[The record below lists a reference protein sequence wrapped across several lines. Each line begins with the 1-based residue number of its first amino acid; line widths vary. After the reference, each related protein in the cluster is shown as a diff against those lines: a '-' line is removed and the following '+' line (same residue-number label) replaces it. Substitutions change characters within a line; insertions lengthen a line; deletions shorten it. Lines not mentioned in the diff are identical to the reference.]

1 MRIVRRRLETDDTL
15 MERTNI
21 TTNAIMELLT
31 VCVQTTYFQLEDK
44 FYQQEFGMAMGSP
57 LSPIMSN
64 IYMENFEDEVI
75 NQSMSKPKMWLR
87 YVDDTFVIWPHG
99 TEKLNQFLESLN
111 NHAPSIKF
119 TMEVESNK
127 QLPFLDVL
135 VERDDDKLQTKVY
148 RKATHTGRYLHY
160 QSNHHKSVKIGIARC
175 LYDRAKTICSKE
187 EDLRDEE
194 KRTIE
199 VLRENGYPKLRN
211 SQIRRSTHGTR
222 ETTEEGEQ
230 EKHSAVIPYIP
241 GVSEQLRRV
250 GNRYNIRTAFKSS
263 RTLRE
268 LMIKT
273 KPENED
279 QKTKNCV
286 YSVPCQCGREYIGE
300 TSRPLRVR
308 LQEHKSNINNGETD
322 RSKIAEHVWEHY
334 HQIDWD
340 EAKILAKEEN
350 TTRRKLKEATYIALA
365 NQPISQASLEIKPIW
380 MPILRQE
387 QRRLPIPRGNPTA
400 AQTPTAQPA
409 HTPTAQLDTD

>member
-1 MRIVRRRLETDDTL
+1 
-15 MERTNI
+15 
-21 TTNAIMELLT
+21 
-31 VCVQTTYFQLEDK
+31 
-44 FYQQEFGMAMGSP
+44 
-57 LSPIMSN
+57 
-64 IYMENFEDEVI
+64 
-75 NQSMSKPKMWLR
+75 
-87 YVDDTFVIWPHG
+87 
-99 TEKLNQFLESLN
+99 
-111 NHAPSIKF
+111 
-119 TMEVESNK
+119 
-127 QLPFLDVL
+127 
-135 VERDDDKLQTKVY
+135 
-148 RKATHTGRYLHY
+148 
-160 QSNHHKSVKIGIARC
+160 
-175 LYDRAKTICSKE
+175 
-187 EDLRDEE
+187 
-194 KRTIE
+194 
-199 VLRENGYPKLRN
+199 
-211 SQIRRSTHGTR
+211 
-222 ETTEEGEQ
+222 
-230 EKHSAVIPYIP
+230 
-241 GVSEQLRRV
+241 
-250 GNRYNIRTAFKSS
+250 
-263 RTLRE
+263 
-268 LMIKT
+268 MIKT